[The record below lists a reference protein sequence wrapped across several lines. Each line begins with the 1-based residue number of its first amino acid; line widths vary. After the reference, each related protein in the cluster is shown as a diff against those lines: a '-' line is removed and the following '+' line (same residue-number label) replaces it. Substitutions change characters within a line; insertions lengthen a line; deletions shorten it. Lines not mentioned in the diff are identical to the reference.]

1 MGHVPSQFKTR
12 FQFDCR
18 AHSGPLATALTASQ
32 ITVNKVFMV
41 DGSTPIIGISP
52 ALLQAW
58 ARFEWM
64 SCSGVTKRGGRG
76 LLATVNNSFPPASER
91 EARMDDPTRRCENDT
106 GNETRLSGPP
116 IPSGGPFFLSLT
128 LYLYLRASYLWH
140 LYVPLN

>member
-1 MGHVPSQFKTR
+1 M
-12 FQFDCR
+12 
-18 AHSGPLATALTASQ
+18 
-32 ITVNKVFMV
+32 
-41 DGSTPIIGISP
+41 DGNTPIIGNYP

-58 ARFEWM
+58 VRFEWM

-116 IPSGGPFFLSLT
+116 IPSGGPFYFLSLSP
-128 LYLYLRASYLWH
+128 YLYLRASYLWH